1 MVKRQVDGS
10 RVRILSADNQSEG
23 EAYIQFLPPVF
34 LPPIDESRGL
44 LRVQVMLIRLQYVLY
59 NPNAGS
65 ESVSLV
71 CD

>member
-1 MVKRQVDGS
+1 MVKRLVRLRGQVYGE
-10 RVRILSADNQSEG
+10 ADN
-23 EAYIQFLPPVF
+23 QFLPPVF

-65 ESVSLV
+65 ELISFYF
-71 CD
+71 D

>member
-1 MVKRQVDGS
+1 LNRGPDFVLRTS
-10 RVRILSADNQSEG
+10 RFTGQADE
-23 EAYIQFLPPVF
+23 QFLPPVF

-65 ESVSLV
+65 ELV
-71 CD
+71 VFCFD